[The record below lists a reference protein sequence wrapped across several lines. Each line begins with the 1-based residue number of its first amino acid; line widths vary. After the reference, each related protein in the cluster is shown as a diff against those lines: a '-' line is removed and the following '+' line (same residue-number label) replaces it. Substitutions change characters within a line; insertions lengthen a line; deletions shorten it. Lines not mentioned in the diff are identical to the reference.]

1 MMMMTLARPRTTTHM
16 KVQLRK
22 IAKMKRVVLSTIPI
36 GDLLRKVLKQKRMMV
51 MSVTAVVTRTTPE
64 IL

>member
-1 MMMMTLARPRTTTHM
+1 MMMTLARPRTTTHM
-16 KVQLRK
+16 EVQLQK